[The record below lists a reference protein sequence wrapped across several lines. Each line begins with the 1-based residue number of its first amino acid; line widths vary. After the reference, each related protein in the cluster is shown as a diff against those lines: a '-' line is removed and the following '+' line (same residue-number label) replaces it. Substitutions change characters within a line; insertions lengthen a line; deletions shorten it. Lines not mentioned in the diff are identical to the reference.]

1 MNWRA
6 TYIAAQLAQAA
17 YAETLVQA
25 VLGFNALGYAMLG
38 HYLNADHQ
46 AFLLHA
52 EDGYTLAISGT
63 RFGRSLGDLL
73 DDADIVPVD
82 LGNGAE
88 VAAGPYRGLSDMW
101 VWAQSLTHVAPD
113 ADFAV
118 CGHSLGGERTL
129 LTELFLPASRI
140 RALYSFEAPKCGNA
154 SLWCKLAASMGK
166 ATCVINGQDLW
177 AGWPLVSSWSHPP
190 MPHLHLDT
198 VGWNWAGLAAG
209 WPAAVSPDDHS
220 IAMVVERI
228 GKIAGAMPA

>member
-6 TYIAAQLAQAA
+6 TYIAAQLAAAA

-46 AFLLHA
+46 AFLLHNA
-52 EDGYTLAISGT
+52 DGYTLAISGT

-82 LGNGAE
+82 LGDGVQ
-88 VAAGPYRGLSDMW
+88 VAKGPYNGMGAMW
-101 VWAQSLTHVAPD
+101 VWVQSLTHATPD

-129 LTELFLPASRI
+129 LTELFLPATRI
-140 RALYSFEAPKCGNA
+140 RALYAFEAPKCGNDL
-154 SLWCKLAASMGK
+154 LWRKLAQSMGK
-166 ATCVINGQDLW
+166 TTTVINGQDLW
-177 AGWPLVSSWSHPP
+177 AGWPLVSTWEHPP
-190 MPHLHLDT
+190 MPHVHLNGAT
-198 VGWNWAGLAAG
+198 WGWVGPAE

-220 IAMVVERI
+220 ISMVVDRL
-228 GKIAGAMPA
+228 GKIADAMPAM